1 MPQIFIMIY
10 FIFIGLAALLGVY
23 ALYLLIKV
31 LLRAVVALDLYIDEK
46 KTGASNKAAETVVRS
61 LQQSRAHQSMSA
73 GLFGLRM
80 YSNISASCSAVLRL
94 RESGGSSCSAKNA
107 ASLVST
113 PPEAS
118 PPVISQSKNSL

>member
-46 KTGASNKAAETVVRS
+46 KNGRFK
-61 LQQSRAHQSMSA
+61 
-73 GLFGLRM
+73 
-80 YSNISASCSAVLRL
+80 
-94 RESGGSSCSAKNA
+94 
-107 ASLVST
+107 
-113 PPEAS
+113 
-118 PPVISQSKNSL
+118 